1 MDNYIG
7 GFKLIIP
14 CSEKCVYEKEGL
26 CTLQSVT
33 TPSNTP
39 TKNCPYFKERGKAKD
54 TQSENQIRGIE

>member
-1 MDNYIG
+1 M
-7 GFKLIIP
+7 IIP

-26 CTLQSVT
+26 CTLKSVT